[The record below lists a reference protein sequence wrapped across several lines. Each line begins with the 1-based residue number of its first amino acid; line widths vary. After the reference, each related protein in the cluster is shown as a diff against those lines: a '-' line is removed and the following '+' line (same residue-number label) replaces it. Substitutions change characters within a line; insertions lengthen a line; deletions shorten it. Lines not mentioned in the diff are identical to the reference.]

1 MEKEKKDKSEFENSK
16 WSLYAEIFTEFRSKK
31 DQIDMIKDTLGR
43 LSDSKAITR
52 TDINLIS
59 RVLSGDLAMR
69 LQRLSVS
76 DKYLKS
82 MSRTRKKRKQND
94 RS

>member
-1 MEKEKKDKSEFENSK
+1 
-16 WSLYAEIFTEFRSKK
+16 
-31 DQIDMIKDTLGR
+31 
-43 LSDSKAITR
+43 
-52 TDINLIS
+52 
-59 RVLSGDLAMR
+59 VLSGDLAMR

>member
-16 WSLYAEIFTEFRSKK
+16 WSLYAEIFTELRNKR

-82 MSRTRKKRKQND
+82 MSRTRRSRKQKTK
-94 RS
+94 

>member
-16 WSLYAEIFTEFRSKK
+16 WSLYAEIFTELRNKK

-82 MSRTRKKRKQND
+82 MSRTRRSRKQKTK
-94 RS
+94 

>member
-1 MEKEKKDKSEFENSK
+1 MKKEKSNFEDSK
-16 WSLYAEIFTEFRSKK
+16 WSLYAEIFTELRNKK
-31 DQIDMIKDTLGR
+31 DQINMIKDTLNR

-52 TDINLIS
+52 NDINLIS
-59 RVLSGDLAMR
+59 GVLSGDLAMR

-76 DKYLKS
+76 DKYLKA
-82 MSRTRKKRKQND
+82 MSRTRKKRKEND